1 MLIKKDP
8 VETYIAVDGETY
20 NAGRS
25 EGHADIAAELRKI
38 IDPEDKKHLNLT
50 GLLKEVERLVKYKE
64 EAHDVITYIY
74 EAYALKSFA
83 YENDDGPYIAD
94 LLRECYYLGNGYKD
108 NI

>member
-64 EAHDVITYIY
+64 EAHEVITYIR
-74 EAYALKSFA
+74 EADALKSFA
-83 YENDDGPYIAD
+83 YEYDDGPSIAE